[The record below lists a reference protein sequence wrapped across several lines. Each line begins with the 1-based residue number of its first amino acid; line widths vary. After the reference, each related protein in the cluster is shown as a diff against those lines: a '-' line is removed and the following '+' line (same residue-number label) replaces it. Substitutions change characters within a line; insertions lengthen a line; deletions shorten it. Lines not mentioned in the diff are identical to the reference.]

1 MKYNEKIAEIITW
14 THFFIMVI
22 FGFVPFFI
30 PLSVWPRRPLWH
42 FLFLFLVA
50 VLGVILALIYRNKYN
65 IKKYHLCILNLLT
78 QRVKGYKLNDP
89 KNYTYSHL
97 KDILKRFK
105 ININPIMS
113 VITIFIGMA
122 LTIINL
128 IIYLS

>member
-65 IKKYHLCILNLLT
+65 INLKKIF
-78 QRVKGYKLNDP
+78 YK
-89 KNYTYSHL
+89 
-97 KDILKRFK
+97 
-105 ININPIMS
+105 
-113 VITIFIGMA
+113 
-122 LTIINL
+122 
-128 IIYLS
+128 